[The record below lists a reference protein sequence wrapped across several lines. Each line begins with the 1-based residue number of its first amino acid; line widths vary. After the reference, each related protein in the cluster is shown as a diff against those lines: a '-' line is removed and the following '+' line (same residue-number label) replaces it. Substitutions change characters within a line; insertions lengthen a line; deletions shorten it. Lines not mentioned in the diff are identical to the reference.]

1 MNRVT
6 RGNWHRSASLRMEP
20 PLCARVSVCR
30 DAVHAAPSWVIWAR
44 ATRNRVVGARLC
56 GVTKP
61 PHVHCRSAMVC
72 CGRVR
77 LGSLSGC
84 RCGRVGP
91 LGTSG
96 CGQLPV
102 PRRAGAE
109 GGVGGSLPGVRVS
122 QPGSTRRRQG
132 VAGERPVASGVAW
145 RVNASGRAG
154 ICSFNKAV
162 TPGLGIRAFQSITCA
177 RFPRAYQRKLVRCR

>member
-1 MNRVT
+1 
-6 RGNWHRSASLRMEP
+6 
-20 PLCARVSVCR
+20 
-30 DAVHAAPSWVIWAR
+30 
-44 ATRNRVVGARLC
+44 
-56 GVTKP
+56 
-61 PHVHCRSAMVC
+61 MVC

-154 ICSFNKAV
+154 ISWFNKERV
-162 TPGLGIRAFQSITCA
+162 TPDLSIGGFQS
-177 RFPRAYQRKLVRCR
+177 RYPRPFPASTRASLPLPLTLGYFHATISGGMVQLNLRSGR